1 MGKSKGFLAIGR
13 AVSLIEMFYFVEI
26 MSVDAA
32 HIHQRHRPVG
42 IALKPG
48 CLRQKRGFTFL
59 FHYPAP
65 LE

>member
-1 MGKSKGFLAIGR
+1 MGKLKGFLAIGR

-48 CLRQKRGFTFL
+48 CL
-59 FHYPAP
+59 
-65 LE
+65 